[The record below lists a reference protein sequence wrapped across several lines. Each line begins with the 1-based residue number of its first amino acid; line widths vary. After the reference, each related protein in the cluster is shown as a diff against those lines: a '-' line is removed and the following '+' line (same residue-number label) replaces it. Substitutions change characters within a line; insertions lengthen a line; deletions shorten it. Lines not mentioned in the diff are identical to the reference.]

1 VAPEYRQ
8 TVSFLEDANE
18 FIAKRRVDFFPLLK
32 EGMELFGLDAKTF
45 ARELGILPLT
55 VETWLTG
62 KSKPYAIVQVAQVAV
77 IEKLVSHAPQYE
89 AHYGI
94 VWCKRID
101 KSYTDSINKDSIRFY
116 EQRIV
121 YWHGRWMITNAT
133 SGCWSP
139 SGSTCWGLWDT
150 RSGLV
155 VESESLRLVLACA
168 RERILDEAS
177 EVLSTYQYEVS

>member
-1 VAPEYRQ
+1 VSPEYRQ

-18 FIAKRRVDFFPLLK
+18 FLAKRRTDFVLLLK
-32 EGMELFGLDAKTF
+32 EGMELFGVGAKTF
-45 ARELGILPLT
+45 ARELGMLPFT
-55 VETWLTG
+55 VESWLSG
-62 KSKPYAIVQVAQVAV
+62 KSRPYAIVQVAV
-77 IEKLVSHAPQYE
+77 IEKLVAHAPQYE

-101 KSYTDSINKDSIRFY
+101 KSYADSIKKDSIRFY
-116 EQRIV
+116 KDRIV

-155 VESESLRLVLACA
+155 VESESLRLVFACA